1 MSRPLYR
8 DVPDGAG
15 PLTGAGAGEA
25 DASGEGAA
33 PGGIPDPFPE
43 GLPAPHPSREELD
56 QRYLVAAVGVLRAR
70 LEALYGVEGAD
81 ADRVEASRDALR
93 QAAAALQGPAP
104 LDTLSATFGLSA
116 FECDILLLCAGVELD
131 GGFGDLCRVLTGGR
145 GVTFSLALSLG
156 GDEAH
161 WSALTPGSALRE
173 WQLVE
178 VDPQEGLT
186 TAPLR
191 IDERV
196 LHHLTGLRYLDAE
209 LAGFVKPLEIPG
221 GAGVEVRVPSH
232 ARAAAAIVRRVEE
245 QAGRGLVQLAGP
257 DEDGKR
263 RVAGEAAARL
273 GMGLYLLPA
282 ALLPRGAAE
291 LHRLTRLWE
300 REAFFSQAALFVDAE
315 ELPAGDPDR
324 IGSLVAFLE
333 GIRGLVF
340 LATRERL
347 PVRGATPFSLDVGRP
362 TPAEQATLWRAA
374 LGEWGRSLNGEVERL
389 TTHFDLDVQGIQGAV
404 RRLDEPV
411 VRGAGRAD
419 TAGVPGVGR
428 PKGAIDVAAGA
439 DTPAGRLW
447 NACRLQARPR
457 LDHLARRIEPRVG
470 WEALVLPELQ
480 MQTLR
485 SIAAHVRHRAT
496 VHGSWGFE
504 ADSHRGTGISALFA
518 GPSGTGKTM
527 AAEVLAA
534 ELALDLYVIDLSQV
548 VNKYIGETEKNLARV
563 FDAAE
568 RGGAVLL
575 FDEADALFG
584 KRSEVKDSHDRYA
597 NIEVSYLLQRMES
610 YRGLAI
616 LTTNMKSALDD
627 AFLRRLRFVVT
638 FPFPGVAQREEIW
651 RRILPEKLPVGDLDF
666 PRLARL
672 TVAGGHIRNI
682 ALNAAFLAAEG
693 GGVVEMDHLMAAA
706 RVEYA
711 KLERP
716 FTESEGGGRR

>member
-1 MSRPLYR
+1 MSMALDRER
-8 DVPDGAG
+8 
-15 PLTGAGAGEA
+15 
-25 DASGEGAA
+25 
-33 PGGIPDPFPE
+33 PE
-43 GLPAPHPSREELD
+43 GLQAPHPSREELD

-70 LEALYGVEGAD
+70 LEALFGVEGAD
-81 ADRVEASRDALR
+81 RVEVAREALR
-93 QAAAALQGPAP
+93 QAAAALPGPAP

-131 GGFGDLCRVLTGGR
+131 GAFGDLCRVVTGGR

-178 VDPQEGLT
+178 LDPQEGLT

-191 IDERV
+191 IHERV
-196 LHHLTGLRYLDAE
+196 LHHLTGLRYLDAD
-209 LAGFVKPLEIPG
+209 LAGFVKPLEIPAATG
-221 GAGVEVRVPSH
+221 GVHGLVPSH
-232 ARAAAAIVRRVEE
+232 ARAAASIVRRVEE
-245 QAGRGLVQLAGP
+245 QGGRGLIQLAGP

-263 RVAGEAAARL
+263 RVAVEATARL
-273 GMGLYLLPA
+273 GMELYLLPA

-315 ELPAGDPDR
+315 DLPAGDPDR

-333 GIRGLVF
+333 GIRGLAF

-347 PVRGATPFSLDVGRP
+347 PVRGPTPFSLDVGRP
-362 TPAEQATLWRAA
+362 TAAEQASLWRSA

-389 TTHFDLDVQGIQGAV
+389 TTHFDLDVPGIQGAV
-404 RRLDEPV
+404 RRLDDPV
-411 VRGAGRAD
+411 VRTAGRVGTDGAKGAGGAES
-419 TAGVPGVGR
+419 TPGA
-428 PKGAIDVAAGA
+428 K
-439 DTPAGRLW
+439 LW

-470 WEALVLPELQ
+470 WNALVLPELQ

-496 VHGSWGFE
+496 VHGAWGFE

-651 RRILPEKLPVGDLDF
+651 RRILPEKLPVGILDF

-682 ALNAAFLAAEG
+682 ALNAAFLAADA
-693 GGVVEMDHLMAAA
+693 GGVVEMEHLMAAA

>member
-1 MSRPLYR
+1 MNAPLSTPV
-8 DVPDGAG
+8 VPSVGDPAR
-15 PLTGAGAGEA
+15 EA
-25 DASGEGAA
+25 
-33 PGGIPDPFPE
+33 
-43 GLPAPHPSREELD
+43 LD

-70 LEALYGVEGAD
+70 LEALYGLEGAD
-81 ADRVEASRDALR
+81 ADRVEAARSALR
-93 QAAAALQGPAP
+93 QAAAALPGPAP
-104 LDTLSATFGLSA
+104 LDVVSATFGLSA

-131 GGFGDLCRVLTGGR
+131 GSFGDLCRVLTGGR
-145 GVTFSLALSLG
+145 GVTFSLALSMG

-173 WQLVE
+173 WQLVH
-178 VDPQEGLT
+178 VDAQEGLT

-191 IDERV
+191 VDERV

-209 LAGFVKPLEIPG
+209 LAGFVKPLERPDP
-221 GAGVEVRVPSH
+221 GAGSGLVPSH
-232 ARAAAAIVRRVEE
+232 ARAAAAVVRRVEE
-245 QAGRGLVQLAGP
+245 QGGRGLIQLAGP

-273 GMGLYLLPA
+273 GLDLYLLPA
-282 ALLPRGAAE
+282 GLLPRGAAE

-315 ELPAGDPDR
+315 DLPAGDPDR

-333 GIRGLVF
+333 GIRGLAF

-347 PVRGATPFSLDVGRP
+347 PVRGSTPFSLDVGRP
-362 TPAEQATLWRAA
+362 TAAEQATLWRAA

-389 TTHFDLDVQGIQGAV
+389 TTHFDLDVPGIQGAV

-411 VRGAGRAD
+411 VRGAG
-419 TAGVPGVGR
+419 P
-428 PKGAIDVAAGA
+428 AGA
-439 DTPAGRLW
+439 EGANGAKGLHTASGAAATPAVKLW

-470 WEALVLPELQ
+470 WDALVLPELQ

-651 RRILPEKLPVGDLDF
+651 RRILPGKLPVGALDF

-682 ALNAAFLAAEG
+682 ALNAAFLAADA

-716 FTESEGGGRR
+716 FTESEGGARR

>member
-1 MSRPLYR
+1 MSMALDRER
-8 DVPDGAG
+8 
-15 PLTGAGAGEA
+15 
-25 DASGEGAA
+25 
-33 PGGIPDPFPE
+33 PE
-43 GLPAPHPSREELD
+43 GLQAPHPSREELD

-70 LEALYGVEGAD
+70 LEALFGVEGAD
-81 ADRVEASRDALR
+81 RVEVAREALR
-93 QAAAALQGPAP
+93 QAAAALPGPAP

-131 GGFGDLCRVLTGGR
+131 GAFGDLCRVVTGGR

-178 VDPQEGLT
+178 LDPQEGLT

-191 IDERV
+191 IHERV
-196 LHHLTGLRYLDAE
+196 LHHLTGLRYLDAD
-209 LAGFVKPLEIPG
+209 LAGFVKPLEIPAATG
-221 GAGVEVRVPSH
+221 GVHGLVPSH
-232 ARAAAAIVRRVEE
+232 ARAAASIVRRVEE
-245 QAGRGLVQLAGP
+245 QGGRGLIQLAGP

-263 RVAGEAAARL
+263 RVAVEATARL
-273 GMGLYLLPA
+273 GMELYLLPA

-315 ELPAGDPDR
+315 DLPAGDPDR

-333 GIRGLVF
+333 GIRGLAF

-347 PVRGATPFSLDVGRP
+347 PVRGPTPFSLDVGRP
-362 TPAEQATLWRAA
+362 TAAEQASLWRSA

-389 TTHFDLDVQGIQGAV
+389 TTHFDLDVPGIQGAV
-404 RRLDEPV
+404 RRLDDPV
-411 VRGAGRAD
+411 VRTAGKVGTDGAKGAGGAES
-419 TAGVPGVGR
+419 TPGA
-428 PKGAIDVAAGA
+428 K
-439 DTPAGRLW
+439 LW

-470 WEALVLPELQ
+470 WNALVLPELQ

-496 VHGSWGFE
+496 VHGAWGFE

-651 RRILPEKLPVGDLDF
+651 RRILPEKLPVGILDF

-682 ALNAAFLAAEG
+682 ALNAAFLAADA
-693 GGVVEMDHLMAAA
+693 GGVVEMEHLMAAA

>member
-1 MSRPLYR
+1 
-8 DVPDGAG
+8 
-15 PLTGAGAGEA
+15 
-25 DASGEGAA
+25 
-33 PGGIPDPFPE
+33 
-43 GLPAPHPSREELD
+43 
-56 QRYLVAAVGVLRAR
+56 
-70 LEALYGVEGAD
+70 
-81 ADRVEASRDALR
+81 
-93 QAAAALQGPAP
+93 
-104 LDTLSATFGLSA
+104 
-116 FECDILLLCAGVELD
+116 
-131 GGFGDLCRVLTGGR
+131 
-145 GVTFSLALSLG
+145 
-156 GDEAH
+156 
-161 WSALTPGSALRE
+161 
-173 WQLVE
+173 
-178 VDPQEGLT
+178 
-186 TAPLR
+186 
-191 IDERV
+191 
-196 LHHLTGLRYLDAE
+196 
-209 LAGFVKPLEIPG
+209 
-221 GAGVEVRVPSH
+221 
-232 ARAAAAIVRRVEE
+232 
-245 QAGRGLVQLAGP
+245 
-257 DEDGKR
+257 
-263 RVAGEAAARL
+263 
-273 GMGLYLLPA
+273 
-282 ALLPRGAAE
+282 LLPRGAGE

-324 IGSLVAFLE
+324 TGSLVAFLE

-340 LATRERL
+340 LAGRERL
-347 PVRGATPFSLDVGRP
+347 PVRGATPLALDVGRP
-362 TPAEQATLWRAA
+362 TPAEQASLWRAA

-389 TTHFDLDVQGIQGAV
+389 TTHFDLDVPGIQGAV

-411 VRGAGRAD
+411 VRGAG
-419 TAGVPGVGR
+419 
-428 PKGAIDVAAGA
+428 KAGA
-439 DTPAGRLW
+439 DGASGAKGVNEAPGAAVTPAAKLW

-470 WEALVLPELQ
+470 WDALVLPELQ

-651 RRILPEKLPVGDLDF
+651 RRILPEKLPVGELDF

-682 ALNAAFLAAEG
+682 ALNAAFLAADA

>member
-1 MSRPLYR
+1 M
-8 DVPDGAG
+8 AG
-15 PLTGAGAGEA
+15 M
-25 DASGEGAA
+25 
-33 PGGIPDPFPE
+33 
-43 GLPAPHPSREELD
+43 
-56 QRYLVAAVGVLRAR
+56 AV
-70 LEALYGVEGAD
+70 
-81 ADRVEASRDALR
+81 
-93 QAAAALQGPAP
+93 
-104 LDTLSATFGLSA
+104 
-116 FECDILLLCAGVELD
+116 
-131 GGFGDLCRVLTGGR
+131 
-145 GVTFSLALSLG
+145 
-156 GDEAH
+156 
-161 WSALTPGSALRE
+161 
-173 WQLVE
+173 
-178 VDPQEGLT
+178 
-186 TAPLR
+186 
-191 IDERV
+191 
-196 LHHLTGLRYLDAE
+196 
-209 LAGFVKPLEIPG
+209 
-221 GAGVEVRVPSH
+221 
-232 ARAAAAIVRRVEE
+232 
-245 QAGRGLVQLAGP
+245 
-257 DEDGKR
+257 
-263 RVAGEAAARL
+263 ARL
-273 GMGLYLLPA
+273 GMELYLLPA

-324 IGSLVAFLE
+324 TGSLVAFLE

-347 PVRGATPFSLDVGRP
+347 PVRGATPVSLDVGRP
-362 TPAEQATLWRAA
+362 TAAEQASLWRAA
-374 LGEWGRSLNGEVERL
+374 LGEWGRSLNGEVDRL
-389 TTHFDLDVQGIQGAV
+389 TSHFDLDVPGIQGAV

-411 VRGAGRAD
+411 VRGAGK
-419 TAGVPGVGR
+419 AG
-428 PKGAIDVAAGA
+428 AAGA
-439 DTPAGRLW
+439 NGADRTSKRSGGSETAGRATTPAETLW

-638 FPFPGVAQREEIW
+638 FPFPGVVQREEIW
-651 RRILPEKLPVGDLDF
+651 RRILPEKLPVGELDF

-682 ALNAAFLAAEG
+682 ALNAAFLAADA